1 MADLL
6 SIRSVTIFC
15 GSSRQ
20 CEPIYREAAAELGRV
35 FARNQIA
42 IVYGGGAV
50 GLMGAMADAA
60 LAEGG
65 RVIGII
71 PEFMNDLEWGH
82 RSITEL
88 RVVKD
93 MHERKKLMALESDAV
108 VALPGGVGTLE
119 ELLEVLSFKRLGLY
133 LNPVAILNVRDFYLP
148 LKQLLHRCVAE
159 RFLDLRHERMWSFVD
174 RVEDVLPA
182 LQSAA
187 AWDADAR
194 HFAVP

>member
-1 MADLL
+1 MKA
-6 SIRSVTIFC
+6 VTIFC

-20 CEPIYREAAAELGRV
+20 CEPVYLEAAAQLGRA
-35 FARNQIA
+35 FAREGIT

-71 PEFMNDLEWGH
+71 PEFMRDLEWAHAGV
-82 RSITEL
+82 STL

-93 MHERKKLMALESDAV
+93 MHERKKLLALESDAV

-133 LNPVAILNVRDFYLP
+133 THPVVILNLRDFYLP
-148 LKQLLHRCVAE
+148 LKHLLHRAVAE
-159 RFLDLRHERMWSFVD
+159 HFLDARHERMWTFVNL
-174 RVEDVLPA
+174 VEDVLPA

-187 AWDADAR
+187 EWDARSAR
-194 HFAVP
+194 DLAVP